1 MSADNNAGLPEQETN
16 NNSDARPV
24 LRTTQWGWM
33 LGAFV
38 AGLLAKAVHISG
50 GVVTFVVF
58 YFLQSRVGPVN
69 AIVAGAVAGVASGLG
84 IAALLGQ

>member
-16 NNSDARPV
+16 NNADARPV

-38 AGLLAKAVHISG
+38 AGLLGKAVHISG
-50 GVVTFVVF
+50 GVVTFAVF

-69 AIVAGAVAGVASGLG
+69 AIVSGAIAGVASGLG